1 MSFSSDA
8 KAELCRVPLTRRCCA
23 RAEAYGV
30 LLYAGSFSPTEVRI
44 VTESEDFAAR
54 LPKLFQKA
62 FSVRFD
68 AQESGSKSIFRI
80 TDGQKLAV
88 ILEALG
94 YDPDQHYALHVNFA
108 LLEEECCRASFL
120 RGAFLAGGSVTDP
133 LKRYHLELA
142 TPHLQAGREGEALL
156 RATPPNGADALRRA
170 IAQHL
175 YRFRGIS
182 AAPEQIVVG
191 AGTEYLYNL
200 IVQLLGREAVYGV
213 EDPGYSKAAR
223 IYALG
228 GARTA
233 PVLVDEGGV
242 SLRSLEMSD
251 AQILHTS
258 PNHQFPTGAVTPIGR
273 RQSLLRWAEA
283 REGRYIIEDDY
294 DSEFR
299 FTLRPIPTLQS
310 IDRAGRVIYV
320 NTFSRTLAPSL
331 RISYMVLPKSLTER
345 YRAQL
350 GFYSSTVPAMEQYT
364 LARFLDEEYFEA
376 HINRMRKSYRAQRD
390 AVIDTILQSPLG
402 EHCRVSGEDAGLHFL
417 LTIDTK
423 CTDHVLRADA
433 EGRGVRL
440 SFLSDFAL
448 RPGSAPQHTLVIH
461 YPGIDLGRLRSALS
475 ILEALLYFRDW
486 KYKGRK

>member
-1 MSFSSDA
+1 MLTYDLDRRGKLARYDYLYRCIREDILAGRLTAGEKLPSKRSLASHLQTAVITVQNAYAQLEAEGYLYTREKRGYYVADVERHPAAPGRAPARSAPQPQRSWLLDLSS
-8 KAELCRVPLTRRCCA
+8 
-23 RAEAYGV
+23 G
-30 LLYAGSFSPTEVRI
+30 GSGT
-44 VTESEDFAAR
+44 EDF
-54 LPKLFQKA
+54 P
-62 FSVRFD
+62 FSVW
-68 AQESGSKSIFRI
+68 A
-80 TDGQKLAV
+80 KLMRRV
-88 ILEALG
+88 LSE
-94 YDPDQHYALHVNFA
+94 
-108 LLEEECCRASFL
+108 
-120 RGAFLAGGSVTDP
+120 
-133 LKRYHLELA
+133 
-142 TPHLQAGREGEALL
+142 EGEALL

-200 IVQLLGREAVYGV
+200 IVQLLGRKAVYGV
-213 EDPGYSKAAR
+213 ENPGYSKAAR

-242 SLRSLEMSD
+242 SLRSLEMSG

-331 RISYMVLPKSLTER
+331 RISYMVLPPRLLER
-345 YRAQL
+345 YEQTMS
-350 GFYSSTVPAMEQYT
+350 FYSCTVSSFEQYT
-364 LARFLDEEYFEA
+364 LARFISEGYFER
-376 HINRMRKSYRAQRD
+376 HINKMKNYYREQRHK
-390 AVIDTILQSPLG
+390 ILAAIHASPLAA
-402 EHCRVSGEDAGLHFL
+402 VSQITERNAGTHFVLHINTK
-417 LTIDTK
+417 LTEAEVRK
-423 CTDHVLRADA
+423 AALAADMC
-433 EGRGVRL
+433 L
-440 SFLSDFAL
+440 SFYSDYSHNTEEND
-448 RPGSAPQHTLVIH
+448 GCTLVIN
-461 YPGIDLGRLRSALS
+461 YAAIEADKIAAVIERLSSLFPECNQIS
-475 ILEALLYFRDW
+475 
-486 KYKGRK
+486 

>member
-1 MSFSSDA
+1 MLTYDLDRRGKLARYDYLYRCIREDILAGRLTAGEKLPSKRSLASHLQTAVITVQNAYAQLEAEGYLYTREKRGYYVADVERHPAAPGRAPARSAPQPQRSWLLDLSS
-8 KAELCRVPLTRRCCA
+8 
-23 RAEAYGV
+23 G
-30 LLYAGSFSPTEVRI
+30 GSGT
-44 VTESEDFAAR
+44 EDF
-54 LPKLFQKA
+54 P
-62 FSVRFD
+62 FSVW
-68 AQESGSKSIFRI
+68 A
-80 TDGQKLAV
+80 KLMRRV
-88 ILEALG
+88 LSE
-94 YDPDQHYALHVNFA
+94 
-108 LLEEECCRASFL
+108 
-120 RGAFLAGGSVTDP
+120 
-133 LKRYHLELA
+133 
-142 TPHLQAGREGEALL
+142 EGEALL

-242 SLRSLEMSD
+242 SLRSLEMSG

-331 RISYMVLPKSLTER
+331 RISYMVLPPRLLER
-345 YRAQL
+345 YEQTMS
-350 GFYSSTVPAMEQYT
+350 FYSCTVSSFEQYT
-364 LARFLDEEYFEA
+364 LARFISEGYFER
-376 HINRMRKSYRAQRD
+376 HINKMKNYYREQRHK
-390 AVIDTILQSPLG
+390 ILAAIQSSPLAA
-402 EHCRVSGEDAGLHFL
+402 VSQITERNAGTHFVLHINTK
-417 LTIDTK
+417 LTEAEVRK
-423 CTDHVLRADA
+423 AALAADMC
-433 EGRGVRL
+433 L
-440 SFLSDFAL
+440 SFYSDYSHNTEENN
-448 RPGSAPQHTLVIH
+448 GCTLVIN
-461 YPGIDLGRLRSALS
+461 YAAIEADKIAAVIERLSSLFPECNQIS
-475 ILEALLYFRDW
+475 
-486 KYKGRK
+486 

>member
-1 MSFSSDA
+1 MR
-8 KAELCRVPLTRRCCA
+8 RVL
-23 RAEAYGV
+23 
-30 LLYAGSFSPTEVRI
+30 
-44 VTESEDFAAR
+44 SE
-54 LPKLFQKA
+54 
-62 FSVRFD
+62 
-68 AQESGSKSIFRI
+68 
-80 TDGQKLAV
+80 
-88 ILEALG
+88 
-94 YDPDQHYALHVNFA
+94 
-108 LLEEECCRASFL
+108 
-120 RGAFLAGGSVTDP
+120 
-133 LKRYHLELA
+133 
-142 TPHLQAGREGEALL
+142 EGEALL

-242 SLRSLEMSD
+242 SLRSLEMSG

-331 RISYMVLPKSLTER
+331 RISYMVLPKGLTER

-350 GFYSSTVPAMEQYT
+350 GFYSSTVPAMEQHT
-364 LARFLDEEYFEA
+364 LARFLDEGYFEA

-390 AVIDTILQSPLG
+390 AVIDTILHSPLG

-423 CTDHVLRADA
+423 CTDHVLRTDA

-448 RPGSAPQHTLVIH
+448 SPDAAKPHTLVVN
-461 YPGIDLGRLRSALS
+461 YPGIDLAHLDVALN
-475 ILEALLYFRDW
+475 ILNSLL
-486 KYKGRK
+486 

>member
-1 MSFSSDA
+1 MIELDA
-8 KAELCRVPLTRRCCA
+8 DQKTPLYEQLYAALADEIRTGQRAPGTPLPGRRTMAAQQGVSVNTVDAAYQMLAAEGLAEPRPRSGFYVQKTYGMLHSRARRAPAAPAPQPPAAPQPVYDLSTGSVDTALFPA
-23 RAEAYGV
+23 RSWGRIQKE
-30 LLYAGSFSPTEVRI
+30 LLYQRPELLQRGEMQGDAPLRTQIAEY
-44 VTESEDFAAR
+44 
-54 LPKLFQKA
+54 L
-62 FSVRFD
+62 SVYR
-68 AQESGSKSIFRI
+68 G
-80 TDGQKLAV
+80 V
-88 ILEALG
+88 
-94 YDPDQHYALHVNFA
+94 
-108 LLEEECCRASFL
+108 EC
-120 RGAFLAGGSVTDP
+120 T
-133 LKRYHLELA
+133 
-142 TPHLQAGREGEALL
+142 
-156 RATPPNGADALRRA
+156 
-170 IAQHL
+170 
-175 YRFRGIS
+175 
-182 AAPEQIVVG
+182 PEQIVVG

-228 GARTA
+228 GARTS

-242 SLRSLEMSD
+242 SLRSLEMSG

-350 GFYSSTVPAMEQYT
+350 GFYSSTVPAMEQHT
-364 LARFLDEEYFEA
+364 LARFLDEGYFEA

>member
-1 MSFSSDA
+1 MRAGFLNAVQHLGYQAEVVGISDTDEA
-8 KAELCRVPLTRRCCA
+8 AFRSVCLSLLDQNVDGVVMWLPQPDIIRKLSAAGIQVVCPHSLCA
-23 RAEAYGV
+23 DGEAYG
-30 LLYAGSFSPTEVRI
+30 
-44 VTESEDFAAR
+44 
-54 LPKLFQKA
+54 
-62 FSVRFD
+62 
-68 AQESGSKSIFRI
+68 
-80 TDGQKLAV
+80 
-88 ILEALG
+88 
-94 YDPDQHYALHVNFA
+94 
-108 LLEEECCRASFL
+108 
-120 RGAFLAGGSVTDP
+120 
-133 LKRYHLELA
+133 
-142 TPHLQAGREGEALL
+142 L
-156 RATPPNGADALRRA
+156 RAN
-170 IAQHL
+170 IA
-175 YRFRGIS
+175 

-191 AGTEYLYNL
+191 AGTEDLYNL

-242 SLRSLEMSD
+242 SLRSLEMSG

-331 RISYMVLPKSLTER
+331 RISYMVLPKSLTEH

-350 GFYSSTVPAMEQYT
+350 GFYSSTVPAMEQHT
-364 LARFLDEEYFEA
+364 LARFLDEGYFEA